1 MNKASI
7 QSGPSAQIFQF
18 PVAQSMRL
26 RNLRRLELEAQ
37 NYCAAADC
45 ASWYHQT
52 SIEAETREI
61 SRIS

>member
-1 MNKASI
+1 
-7 QSGPSAQIFQF
+7 
-18 PVAQSMRL
+18 MRL